1 MAIVFDESQNVV
13 DGVEKYVQDYST
25 DLVVA
30 LKRKRNFIQDLFEK
44 SVTRDLPFHL
54 KIPMLILHE

>member
-54 KIPMLILHE
+54 KMLILHE